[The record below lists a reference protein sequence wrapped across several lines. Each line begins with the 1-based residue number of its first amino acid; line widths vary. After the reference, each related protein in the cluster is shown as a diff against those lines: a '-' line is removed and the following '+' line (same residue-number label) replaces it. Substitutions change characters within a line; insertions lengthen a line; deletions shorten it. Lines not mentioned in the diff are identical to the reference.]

1 MPFLDVDECQSNVHR
16 CGEGQLC
23 HNLPGSYRC
32 ECRTGYQ
39 YDSFRR
45 MCVGMNDITYVI
57 WRKSSCF
64 SLRHCTAIPLVWLPL
79 LLPLFIILLWES
91 CCCFPDSAVGLC
103 SSRWAIT
110 SPAAEDFVPPWLMLP
125 LLPLFGTHCVV
136 TLIIMD
142 SAHVFRLSAD
152 RWSPHIALSL
162 TCAQARTGTYAF
174 VQDNK
179 TAHAWLRA
187 RTCTHGCKL
196 TNAKCT
202 HLSMM
207 MMLPLSF
214 RYKRVL
220 ELPRPSVCPDLW
232 EHPRLLWV
240 LLYLWFPLIWWWQ
253 ELWRCVCVNVCLYG
267 CVRISLCMLTHVT
280 VDFCAF
286 VHKNMCSCVF
296 IETPCLYAL
305 IDRL

>member
-1 MPFLDVDECQSNVHR
+1 
-16 CGEGQLC
+16 
-23 HNLPGSYRC
+23 
-32 ECRTGYQ
+32 
-39 YDSFRR
+39 
-45 MCVGMNDITYVI
+45 
-57 WRKSSCF
+57 
-64 SLRHCTAIPLVWLPL
+64 
-79 LLPLFIILLWES
+79 
-91 CCCFPDSAVGLC
+91 
-103 SSRWAIT
+103 
-110 SPAAEDFVPPWLMLP
+110 MLP
-125 LLPLFGTHCVV
+125 LLPLFGIHCVV

-142 SAHVFRLSAD
+142 SARVFRLSAD

-220 ELPRPSVCPDLW
+220 ELPRPFVCPDLW

-267 CVRISLCMLTHVT
+267 CVCISLCMLTHVT

>member
-1 MPFLDVDECQSNVHR
+1 
-16 CGEGQLC
+16 
-23 HNLPGSYRC
+23 
-32 ECRTGYQ
+32 
-39 YDSFRR
+39 
-45 MCVGMNDITYVI
+45 
-57 WRKSSCF
+57 
-64 SLRHCTAIPLVWLPL
+64 
-79 LLPLFIILLWES
+79 
-91 CCCFPDSAVGLC
+91 
-103 SSRWAIT
+103 
-110 SPAAEDFVPPWLMLP
+110 MLP

-142 SAHVFRLSAD
+142 SARVFRLSAD

-162 TCAQARTGTYAF
+162 TCTQARTGTYVF

-196 TNAKCT
+196 TNTKCT

-267 CVRISLCMLTHVT
+267 CVCISLCMLTHVT

>member
-1 MPFLDVDECQSNVHR
+1 MVPSHR
-16 CGEGQLC
+16 TLVNMHASTHRHVCICAGQQNCTCLVA
-23 HNLPGSYRC
+23 
-32 ECRTGYQ
+32 
-39 YDSFRR
+39 
-45 MCVGMNDITYVI
+45 CV
-57 WRKSSCF
+57 
-64 SLRHCTAIPLVWLPL
+64 
-79 LLPLFIILLWES
+79 
-91 CCCFPDSAVGLC
+91 
-103 SSRWAIT
+103 
-110 SPAAEDFVPPWLMLP
+110 
-125 LLPLFGTHCVV
+125 
-136 TLIIMD
+136 
-142 SAHVFRLSAD
+142 
-152 RWSPHIALSL
+152 
-162 TCAQARTGTYAF
+162 
-174 VQDNK
+174 
-179 TAHAWLRA
+179 RA

-196 TNAKCT
+196 TNTKCT

-267 CVRISLCMLTHVT
+267 CVCISLCMLTHVT